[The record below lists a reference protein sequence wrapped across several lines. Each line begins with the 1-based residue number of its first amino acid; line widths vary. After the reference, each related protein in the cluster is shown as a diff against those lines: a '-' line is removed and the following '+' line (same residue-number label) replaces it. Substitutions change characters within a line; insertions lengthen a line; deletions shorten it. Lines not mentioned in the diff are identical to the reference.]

1 MNYSET
7 VIITCLFSHQLDCVK
22 SCLLIG
28 ENSRTNLKESRS
40 KVVLIKEEDDAGNNE
55 DMKTVQTTHEVWE
68 KEMEELGAIYLL
80 SNLDSPSA
88 LAWALVQPFSNLLR
102 CFQILEGTRHKLHLL
117 KIGLARLSPWH
128 FSRATTSDF
137 SNWQVLCLIISD
149 SDKLLIL

>member
-40 KVVLIKEEDDAGNNE
+40 KVVLINEEDDAGNNE
-55 DMKTVQTTHEVWE
+55 DMKTVQTAHEVWE
-68 KEMEELGAIYLL
+68 KEMEEMGAIYLL

-88 LAWALVQPFSNLLR
+88 LTWALAQPFSNLLR
-102 CFQILEGTRHKLHLL
+102 CFQIMKGTK
-117 KIGLARLSPWH
+117 
-128 FSRATTSDF
+128 D
-137 SNWQVLCLIISD
+137 
-149 SDKLLIL
+149 